1 MKYTASFLYLAA
13 LVLAM
18 ASLPSL
24 AQSPYVANAGTKFP
38 VVSPSIDSG
47 DPDSVLT
54 IRKRVD
60 EVDVLFIATDRRGKF
75 VRNLNQG
82 DFAILDDHKPPQ
94 AIVNFRRETDLP
106 LDMGLLI
113 DSSGSVHGRFD
124 FERSSRSGAA
134 RRARAPL
141 CL

>member
-24 AQSPYVANAGTKFP
+24 AQSPYIANAGTKFP

-54 IRKRVD
+54 IKKRVD
-60 EVDVLFIATDRRGKF
+60 VGGGRIINKNRHGKF

-82 DFAILDDHKPPQ
+82 DFAILDDHKPPPS
-94 AIVNFRRETDLP
+94 IVNFIR
-106 LDMGLLI
+106 
-113 DSSGSVHGRFD
+113 H
-124 FERSSRSGAA
+124 
-134 RRARAPL
+134 
-141 CL
+141 